1 MIQISMYTIGLYS
14 CYYYGFPPASA
25 IVTSAEMA
33 RVTMKVHAY
42 FREKIINGVNKD
54 GYYATFIP
62 DWAIKAGI
70 TIEDLD
76 QPKIEV
82 SGKILV
88 NTSLLCRYHHG
99 SQTLLLFLCL
109 SHTNLQR

>member
-1 MIQISMYTIGLYS
+1 MTMYGLSFSTVLLVQAVQNYNLRFYVYIPLYAMIQISMYTIGLYS

-62 DWAIKAGI
+62 EWAVKSGI
-70 TIEDLD
+70 TIQDLD
-76 QPKIEV
+76 QP
-82 SGKILV
+82 
-88 NTSLLCRYHHG
+88 
-99 SQTLLLFLCL
+99 
-109 SHTNLQR
+109 